1 MKKDILVMFGGIS
14 AEHEVSI
21 ITGLQVLEKID
32 SGRFAP
38 HAIYISRDGKIS
50 YLPNLTKRSQFAT
63 CKRVDITWGRDN
75 TGPLIQ
81 TSGFIRQTLRPKAA
95 YLAFH
100 GGTGES
106 GPVQGLLE
114 TLGIPYTGPSYESAV
129 LTMNKQ
135 VTKAMLEMSDV
146 PTVPGMSFVSTQIRA
161 SSLPCTQLVVEKL
174 GLPAI
179 VKPVHLGSSIGI
191 KVARSELELE
201 KALIEAS
208 YMDTEVL
215 VEEYLT
221 DFVEYNCAV
230 RCIDG
235 TLETSEV
242 ERPLSS
248 NEILSFADKYERGG
262 KKTGGSGMASLQREL
277 PAHIDDKLKLLI
289 QETAKAAYLATRSRS
304 MARVDFMYVKKSKK
318 LYLTEIN
325 PIPGSMAF
333 YLWEASGIS
342 FTQQITDLIEQSI
355 RDQQDTK
362 ALQLDYKTNI
372 VEKFILTS

>member
-1 MKKDILVMFGGIS
+1 MKKDILVMFGGVS

-32 SGRFAP
+32 RTRYTP
-38 HAIYISRDGKIS
+38 RAIYISRDGTIS
-50 YLPNLTKRSQFAT
+50 YLPDLAKRSQFAT
-63 CKRVDITWGRDN
+63 CKHVSISWKRDHA
-75 TGPLIQ
+75 GPLIL
-81 TSGFIRQTLRPKAA
+81 TSGLIGQTLRPKAA

-114 TLGIPYTGPSYESAV
+114 TFGIPYTGPSHESAV

-135 VTKAMLEMSDV
+135 VTKAMLEMSDIL
-146 PTVPGMSFVSTQIRA
+146 TVPGMSFTSTHIRA
-161 SSLPCTQLVVEKL
+161 TSLPFTQLAVEKL

-179 VKPVHLGSSIGI
+179 VKPAHLGSSIGI
-191 KVARSELELE
+191 KVAHTELELE

-215 VEEYLT
+215 IEKYLPK
-221 DFVEYNCAV
+221 FEEYNCAV

-235 TLETSEV
+235 VLETSEI
-242 ERPLSS
+242 EHPLSS
-248 NEILSFADKYERGG
+248 SEILSFADKYERGG
-262 KKTGGSGMASLQREL
+262 KKSGGSGMASLQREL
-277 PAHIDDKLKLLI
+277 PAHIDDELKERI
-289 QETAKAAYLATRSRS
+289 QEVAKSAYLATRSRS
-304 MARVDFMYVKKSKK
+304 MVRVDFMYVKTGSE
-318 LYLTEIN
+318 LYLTEVN

-342 FTQQITDLIEQSI
+342 FTQQITDMIEQSI
-355 RDQQDTK
+355 RDHQETK
-362 ALQLDYKTNI
+362 TLHLDYKTNI